1 MKCNAPPI
9 LQYSA
14 GHAYSACHLGAITVL
29 EDEKR
34 SHPFRGWVI
43 GTKPNTQICLNLFLG
58 FFGCIVGFPYV
69 YRLDKEKAIEDFRQ
83 AAELFRQQGNAPARE
98 KALQFLRQLGAV

>member
-1 MKCNAPPI
+1 VYC
-9 LQYSA
+9 
-14 GHAYSACHLGAITVL
+14 
-29 EDEKR
+29 
-34 SHPFRGWVI
+34 WVS
-43 GTKPNTQICLNLFLG
+43 CLNPTYG
-58 FFGCIVGFPYV
+58 SFFGFIVGFPYVNPTYGSFFGFIVGFPYV

>member
-1 MKCNAPPI
+1 MLKKTSQFSGKA
-9 LQYSA
+9 
-14 GHAYSACHLGAITVL
+14 
-29 EDEKR
+29 
-34 SHPFRGWVI
+34 
-43 GTKPNTQICLNLFLG
+43 KPNSQHLNPSESFCWVSLRLLLGFLG
-58 FFGCIVGFPYV
+58 FIVGFPYV

>member
-1 MKCNAPPI
+1 VYCWVSF
-9 LQYSA
+9 L
-14 GHAYSACHLGAITVL
+14 LG
-29 EDEKR
+29 
-34 SHPFRGWVI
+34 
-43 GTKPNTQICLNLFLG
+43 FLG
-58 FFGCIVGFPYV
+58 FIVGFPYVNPTYGSFFGCIVGFPYV